1 MLVKGDGVSL
11 NKIKKIITLSLATGV
26 ILGLTGNGLVLAK
39 TTTDNKVSTNNNQIM
54 VDLNGSAPATIKPIF
69 VYSVNHG
76 DTLWGIA
83 NKYRITL
90 SKLMEMNPQL
100 KISKPLF
107 EKQRVFVPAL
117 QKTDP
122 LYIYFLINEKTVD
135 QPADQP
141 IVKPTTKS
149 TAKAASK
156 LSAKLSSNL
165 TNLSVKLTGKS
176 TIQPTIQPTATY
188 QMHVVKKGESLYSIA
203 KVYGISVDLLVKEN
217 HIQSNTYLKIG
228 DQLLISTQSKVVD
241 YLVQP
246 GDTLTR
252 IAKKFHTTIQAIVQ
266 ENSLKSNSI
275 QVGQA
280 LKITQK

>member
-1 MLVKGDGVSL
+1 MMVKGDGVDL
-11 NKIKKIITLSLATGV
+11 KKVKKIITLSLAMGV
-26 ILGLTGNGLVLAK
+26 ILGLAGNGLVLAK
-39 TTTDNKVSTNNNQIM
+39 TTTDNQASTNYNQIV
-54 VDLNGSAPATIKPIF
+54 VDLNGSAPETIKPIF
-69 VYSVNHG
+69 MYSVNHG

-83 NKYRITL
+83 KKYRITL

-135 QPADQP
+135 QPAVLP
-141 IVKPTTKS
+141 IAVKPTTKS
-149 TAKAASK
+149 TAKVTSK
-156 LSAKLSSNL
+156 LSAKLSAKP
-165 TNLSVKLTGKS
+165 TV
-176 TIQPTIQPTATY
+176 QPTVQPTASY

-203 KVYGISVDLLVKEN
+203 KVYGIPVDLLVKEN

-228 DQLLISTQSKVVD
+228 DQLLISTQSQVVD

-246 GDTLTR
+246 GDNLTR
-252 IAKKFHTTIQAIVQ
+252 IAKKFHTSIQAIVQ
-266 ENSLKSNSI
+266 ENSLKSNSLK
-275 QVGQA
+275 VGQA
-280 LKITQK
+280 LKVTQK